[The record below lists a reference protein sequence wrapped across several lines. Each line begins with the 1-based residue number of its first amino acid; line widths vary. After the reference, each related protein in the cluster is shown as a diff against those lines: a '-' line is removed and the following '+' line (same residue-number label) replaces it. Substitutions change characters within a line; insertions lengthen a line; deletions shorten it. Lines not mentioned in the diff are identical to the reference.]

1 MIFMKRC
8 FAGVVFL
15 CSGVSTEGI
24 PNGEKCRPTDI
35 CKGNNATCRDG
46 FCECMDGL
54 YYQYAEL
61 SGDCKGYAQIRRI
74 LTTDD
79 HPWMILN
86 QTCLSSKKM
95 SALSCRHSPCYTGL
109 LIDILRTIDLE
120 YHNLENCTIQGIE
133 TFGNFTNTGRRMIT
147 RNDTARLMDRWDA
160 DLALVIMNDRNSQN
174 HARIDALSYAK
185 SLGYRKRSYID
196 IEFILGIEDLGS
208 KKIMSTLIEK
218 WFVKNKEL
226 WTKKKQRTN
235 FTPLQECLYKT
246 D

>member
-1 MIFMKRC
+1 
-8 FAGVVFL
+8 
-15 CSGVSTEGI
+15 
-24 PNGEKCRPTDI
+24 
-35 CKGNNATCRDG
+35 
-46 FCECMDGL
+46 
-54 YYQYAEL
+54 
-61 SGDCKGYAQIRRI
+61 
-74 LTTDD
+74 
-79 HPWMILN
+79 MILN

-147 RNDTARLMDRWDA
+147 RNDTARLMDRWVVQIHFTTNVINLPTIFFINCAHVQDA

-196 IEFILGIEDLGS
+196 IEFILG
-208 KKIMSTLIEK
+208 
-218 WFVKNKEL
+218 
-226 WTKKKQRTN
+226 
-235 FTPLQECLYKT
+235 
-246 D
+246 